1 MRTTSSII
9 VSYDAS
15 ENGDEPILLVGK
27 KNPNETIKIINEFQ
41 GKEAKNLWK
50 KLTERNEKIE

>member
-15 ENGDEPILLVGK
+15 ENGDETILLVGK
-27 KNPNETIKIINEFQ
+27 KNPNEIIKIVNAFQ
-41 GKEAKNLWK
+41 GEEAKDLWK

>member
-27 KNPNETIKIINEFQ
+27 KNPNKPIKIINAFQ
-41 GKEAKNLWK
+41 GKEARDLWK
-50 KLTERNEKIE
+50 KLTERSKNIG

>member
-15 ENGDEPILLVGK
+15 ENEDETILLVGK
-27 KNPNETIKIINEFQ
+27 KNPNETIKIINAFQ
-41 GKEAKNLWK
+41 GEEAKDLWK

>member
-9 VSYDAS
+9 VSYDVS

-27 KNPNETIKIINEFQ
+27 KNPNKPIKIINAFQ
-41 GKEAKNLWK
+41 GKEAKDLWK
-50 KLTERNEKIE
+50 KLTERSKKIG

>member
-27 KNPNETIKIINEFQ
+27 KNPNETIKIINAFQ
-41 GKEAKNLWK
+41 GKEAKDLWK
-50 KLTERNEKIE
+50 KLTERNEKIG

>member
-9 VSYDAS
+9 VSYDESA
-15 ENGDEPILLVGK
+15 NGDETILLVGK
-27 KNPNETIKIINEFQ
+27 KNPNETVKIINAFQ

-50 KLTERNEKIE
+50 KLTERNEKID

>member
-9 VSYDAS
+9 VSYDTS
-15 ENGDEPILLVGK
+15 ENGDETILLVGK
-27 KNPNETIKIINEFQ
+27 KKPNETIKIINAFQ
-41 GKEAKNLWK
+41 GEEAKDLWK

>member
-27 KNPNETIKIINEFQ
+27 KNPNEAIKIINAFQ
-41 GKEAKNLWK
+41 GKEAKDLWK
-50 KLTERNEKIE
+50 KLTERSKKIG

>member
-15 ENGDEPILLVGK
+15 ENGDETILLVGK
-27 KNPNETIKIINEFQ
+27 KNPNETIKIINAFQ
-41 GKEAKNLWK
+41 GEEAMDLWK
-50 KLTERNEKIE
+50 KLTERNKKIG

>member
-9 VSYDAS
+9 VSYDTS
-15 ENGDEPILLVGK
+15 ENGDETILLVGN
-27 KNPNETIKIINEFQ
+27 KNPNETIKIINAFKGE
-41 GKEAKNLWK
+41 EARGLWK

>member
-15 ENGDEPILLVGK
+15 ENGDELILLVGK
-27 KNPNETIKIINEFQ
+27 KNPNEIIKIINAFQ
-41 GKEAKNLWK
+41 GKEAKDLWK
-50 KLTERNEKIE
+50 KLTERSKKIG

>member
-15 ENGDEPILLVGK
+15 ENGDETILLVGK
-27 KNPNETIKIINEFQ
+27 KNPNEIIKIVNAFQ
-41 GKEAKNLWK
+41 GEEAKDLWK
-50 KLTERNEKIE
+50 KLTERNEKIG

>member
-9 VSYDAS
+9 VSYDVS

-27 KNPNETIKIINEFQ
+27 KNPNKPIKIINAFQ
-41 GKEAKNLWK
+41 GKEAKDLWK
-50 KLTERNEKIE
+50 KLTERSKNIG

>member
-15 ENGDEPILLVGK
+15 ENGDETILLVGK
-27 KNPNETIKIINEFQ
+27 KNPNETIKIINAFQ
-41 GKEAKNLWK
+41 GEEAKNLWK
-50 KLTERNEKIE
+50 KLTERSKKIE

>member
-27 KNPNETIKIINEFQ
+27 KNPNKPTKVINAFQ
-41 GKEAKNLWK
+41 GKEAKDLWK
-50 KLTERNEKIE
+50 KLTERSKNIG

>member
-15 ENGDEPILLVGK
+15 ENGDEMILLVGK
-27 KNPNETIKIINEFQ
+27 KNPNETIKIINAFQ
-41 GKEAKNLWK
+41 GEEAKNLWK

>member
-15 ENGDEPILLVGK
+15 ENGDETILLVGK
-27 KNPNETIKIINEFQ
+27 KNPNEIIKIINAFQ
-41 GKEAKNLWK
+41 GEEAKDLWK
-50 KLTERNEKIE
+50 KLTERDEKIE

>member
-15 ENGDEPILLVGK
+15 ENGDEMILLVGK
-27 KNPNETIKIINEFQ
+27 KNPNKPIKIINAFQ
-41 GKEAKNLWK
+41 GEEARDLWK
-50 KLTERNEKIE
+50 KLTERSKNIG

>member
-27 KNPNETIKIINEFQ
+27 KNPSEIIKIINAFQ
-41 GKEAKNLWK
+41 GKEARELWK
-50 KLTERNEKIE
+50 KLTEKRESVG

>member
-9 VSYDAS
+9 LSYDAS

-27 KNPNETIKIINEFQ
+27 KNPNKPIKIINAFQ
-41 GKEAKNLWK
+41 GEEAKDLWK
-50 KLTERNEKIE
+50 KLTERSKKIE

>member
-15 ENGDEPILLVGK
+15 ENGDETILLVGK
-27 KNPNETIKIINEFQ
+27 KNPNEIVEVINAFQ
-41 GKEAKNLWK
+41 GEEAKDLWK
-50 KLTERNEKIE
+50 KLTERSKKIG

>member
-15 ENGDEPILLVGK
+15 ENEDEPILLVGK
-27 KNPNETIKIINEFQ
+27 KNPNETIKIINAFQ
-41 GKEAKNLWK
+41 GKEARDLWK
-50 KLTERNEKIE
+50 KLTERSKKIG

>member
-27 KNPNETIKIINEFQ
+27 KNPNKPTKVINAFQ
-41 GKEAKNLWK
+41 GEEAKTLWK

>member
-27 KNPNETIKIINEFQ
+27 KNPNETIKIINAFQ
-41 GKEAKNLWK
+41 GEEARDLWK
-50 KLTERNEKIE
+50 KLTERSKNIG

>member
-15 ENGDEPILLVGK
+15 ENGDETILLVGK
-27 KNPNETIKIINEFQ
+27 KNLNETIKIINAFQ
-41 GKEAKNLWK
+41 GEEAKNLWK

>member
-27 KNPNETIKIINEFQ
+27 KNPNEIIKIINAFQ
-41 GKEAKNLWK
+41 GKEAKDLWK
-50 KLTERNEKIE
+50 KLTERSKKIE

>member
-15 ENGDEPILLVGK
+15 ENGDETILLVGK
-27 KNPNETIKIINEFQ
+27 KNPNETIKIINAFQ
-41 GKEAKNLWK
+41 GEEAKDLWK

>member
-9 VSYDAS
+9 VSYDVS
-15 ENGDEPILLVGK
+15 ENGDETILLVGK
-27 KNPNETIKIINEFQ
+27 KNPNETIKIINAFQ
-41 GKEAKNLWK
+41 GEEAKGLWK

>member
-9 VSYDAS
+9 VSYDESA
-15 ENGDEPILLVGK
+15 NGDETILLVGK
-27 KNPNETIKIINEFQ
+27 KNPNETIKIINAFQ
-41 GKEAKNLWK
+41 GEEAKDLWK

>member
-27 KNPNETIKIINEFQ
+27 KNPNEAIKIINAFQ
-41 GKEAKNLWK
+41 GKEARDLWK
-50 KLTERNEKIE
+50 KLTERNKKIG

>member
-9 VSYDAS
+9 VSYDTS
-15 ENGDEPILLVGK
+15 ENGDETILLVGK
-27 KNPNETIKIINEFQ
+27 KNPNETIKIINAFQ
-41 GKEAKNLWK
+41 GEEARDLWQ

>member
-9 VSYDAS
+9 VSYDVS
-15 ENGDEPILLVGK
+15 ENGDETILLVGK
-27 KNPNETIKIINEFQ
+27 KNPNETIKIINAFQ
-41 GKEAKNLWK
+41 GEEAKDLWK

>member
-9 VSYDAS
+9 VGYDAS

-27 KNPNETIKIINEFQ
+27 KNPNEIIKIINAFQ
-41 GKEAKNLWK
+41 GKEAKDLWK
-50 KLTERNEKIE
+50 KLTERNENIG